1 MDKIVQDQEDDMA
14 HDESMK
20 HKRHPTNQG
29 SEIQQISAMPID
41 NNSEENNEDYQF
53 RKSEFH
59 DFGLNRRQ
67 DQLEFI

>member
-41 NNSEENNEDYQF
+41 NNSEENNEDY
-53 RKSEFH
+53 
-59 DFGLNRRQ
+59 
-67 DQLEFI
+67 